1 MSKRGIKNWRRKS
14 PVWVGTVELAD
25 LLCVS
30 RDTILKWSKSG
41 KLREGVH
48 FVVSRETAN
57 RRYFWPA
64 IKEEFYGA

>member
-1 MSKRGIKNWRRKS
+1 VSKRGIQHWRRKS

-25 LLCVS
+25 LFCVH
-30 RDTILKWSKSG
+30 RDTILKWTKSG

-48 FVVSRETAN
+48 FVRSRETSQ

-64 IKEEFYGA
+64 VKEDFYHA